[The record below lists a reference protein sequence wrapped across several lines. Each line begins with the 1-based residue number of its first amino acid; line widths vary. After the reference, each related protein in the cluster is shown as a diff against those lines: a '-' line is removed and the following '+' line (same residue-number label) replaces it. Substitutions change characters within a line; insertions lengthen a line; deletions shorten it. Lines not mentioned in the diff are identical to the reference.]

1 MDTLKSKIAALKT
14 KFSGKI
20 ILPDDDAYEEARTT
34 YAVKDAK
41 PAIIVQPTSN
51 QDISVAIEFAKTNDL
66 VISVRSGG
74 HSVAGFGTNND
85 GLVLDLSLMN
95 SIEILDEAAGL
106 VRLEPG
112 AVWGDV
118 AAKLAKHNL
127 ALSSGD
133 TKSVGV
139 GGLTLGGGIGW
150 MVRKYGYAI
159 DSLVAA
165 EVVLADGS
173 VVRASESEHA
183 DLFWALRGGG
193 GNFGIV
199 SSFEFKAHPHGRIVE
214 SVLMYGVDDLRKTI
228 TGWRDHL
235 RTAPEDLTSFMTL
248 LPGFGGTSPS
258 VMIMS
263 CYADDDLAR
272 ANTAIDPLRQL
283 GNMVSDDT
291 SVKEYFE
298 VLQEVRPPAGVKFVV
313 KSMYAQTFT
322 DELVAILSDICC
334 KSGSP
339 IVQLR
344 MMNGAVSNVDPSATA
359 MSHRHN
365 EIFLFA
371 GFPMPP
377 DTPKEG
383 ESRYLQAWE
392 KLVAHSSGAYSG
404 FLSTNSKEDI
414 AQIYS
419 HDTYQRLAEIKR
431 TYDPENIFSQNFNI
445 PPAKA

>member
-1 MDTLKSKIAALKT
+1 
-14 KFSGKI
+14 
-20 ILPDDDAYEEARTT
+20 
-34 YAVKDAK
+34 
-41 PAIIVQPTSN
+41 
-51 QDISVAIEFAKTNDL
+51 
-66 VISVRSGG
+66 
-74 HSVAGFGTNND
+74 
-85 GLVLDLSLMN
+85 MN

-106 VRLEPG
+106 VRLESG

-118 AAKLAKHNL
+118 TAKLAKYNL

-165 EVVLADGS
+165 EVVLANGS

-193 GNFGIV
+193 NFGVV
-199 SSFEFKAHPHGRIVE
+199 SSFEFKAHSHDKIVE
-214 SVLMYGVDDLRKTI
+214 SVLMYGVNDLQKTI

-235 RTAPEDLTSFMTL
+235 RIAPEDFTSFMTL
-248 LPGFGGTSPS
+248 LPGFGGASPS
-258 VMIMS
+258 AMIMS
-263 CYADDDLAR
+263 CYANDDLAR
-272 ANTAIDPLRQL
+272 ANAVIDPLRQL
-283 GNMVSDDT
+283 GNMISDDT

-298 VLQEVRPPAGVKFVV
+298 VLQEAHPPAGVKFVV

-322 DELVAILSDICC
+322 DDLAAVLNDICC
-334 KSGSP
+334 KPGAP

-344 MMNGAVSNVDPSATA
+344 MMNGAVSNVDPDATA
-359 MSHRHN
+359 MPHRHN

-377 DTPKEG
+377 DTSKE
-383 ESRYLQAWE
+383 EEPRYLQAWE
-392 KLVAHSSGAYSG
+392 KLIAHSSGAYSG
-404 FLSTNSKEDI
+404 FLSTNSQEDI
-414 AQIYS
+414 AQIYP
-419 HDTYQRLAEIKR
+419 HDTYRRLAEIKR

-445 PPAKA
+445 PPVKT